1 MNKLAELAKC
11 LVVTGVVFVLGW
23 QFLTV
28 YKAKVRNEALDGCAA
43 QSMYEASYD
52 EGGRRITVREPQ
64 RHIYQQCLLDKG
76 ILSEENK

>member
-1 MNKLAELAKC
+1 MNKVPEIVKYLVLA
-11 LVVTGVVFVLGW
+11 GVVAILGW

-28 YKAKVRNEALDGCAA
+28 YKTKVRNEALDGCAA